1 MTEVHALFLFTF
13 FHIGRYDDI
22 SGECTRE
29 EKMTFGEAVR
39 FVRKCTVNEL
49 ILLEHLF
56 EQRKVRREEER
67 ARREMQKQATAMQLL

>member
-1 MTEVHALFLFTF
+1 
-13 FHIGRYDDI
+13 
-22 SGECTRE
+22 
-29 EKMTFGEAVR
+29 MTFGEAVR